1 MEPIENATPEINSIP
16 APEETADKTKKSSG
30 KRFSSNIL
38 MQQVSEDEG
47 GVPTDMYCPGCR
59 EEIHGSYLPIFFC
72 PFCEIQIWRDDSGT
86 VTNYEQ
92 KHTCPDCGHT
102 FGELTDAA
110 PNDFQRMV
118 RSFEQKTESVF
129 LGLDRIV
136 NRIFA

>member
-1 MEPIENATPEINSIP
+1 MEPIENTT
-16 APEETADKTKKSSG
+16 PEETADKVERKSG

-72 PFCEIQIWRDDSGT
+72 PYCEIQIWRDDSGT

-102 FGELTDAA
+102 FGELTDDA

-118 RSFEQKTESVF
+118 RSFEQKTESAI
-129 LGLDRIV
+129 LGLDRV
-136 NRIFA
+136 FSRIFT